1 MLAAMSMEARIAALV
16 ADFTP
21 SVDELER
28 VLTHHATSYFGCD
41 AAYFATIGPRFVDSS
56 PRYMQRILVDPQR
69 YDPGHRKSAEIVERY
84 GRAFIDTVAYTP
96 REQDHSPLFRE
107 LLQPDGISSVIL
119 ATISVGNQATALFHL
134 VRSGRRFQQP
144 VLDQGRPLLNAI
156 AILHRAAVGAT
167 PDDPRREVLTKREH
181 QVGALAADGFTAV
194 QIAAQLG
201 TSSNTVRRQ
210 LEAIYRKCGIGS
222 RAELAKLFT
231 RSRFGDRSPTTMNMI
246 RLLRSV
252 HLHA

>member
-1 MLAAMSMEARIAALV
+1 LSIEARIAALV

-28 VLTHHATSYFGCD
+28 VFVRHATSYFGCD
-41 AAYFATIGPRFVDSS
+41 AAYFATIGPRFIDSS

-69 YDPGHRKSAEIVERY
+69 YDPGHRKSAEIAVRY

-107 LLQPDGISSVIL
+107 LLQPEGISSVIL
-119 ATISVGNQATALFHL
+119 ATVSVGTQATGLLHL
-134 VRSGRRFQQP
+134 VRSGGQFRQP
-144 VLDQGRPLLNAI
+144 ALDQGRPLLDAI
-156 AILHRAAVGAT
+156 AILHRAAVGVST
-167 PDDPRREVLTKREH
+167 DDRRLEQLTKREH

-222 RAELAKLFT
+222 RAELATLFT
-231 RSRFGDRSPTTMNMI
+231 RSRFGDRSPTTLNMI

-252 HLHA
+252 QLHA